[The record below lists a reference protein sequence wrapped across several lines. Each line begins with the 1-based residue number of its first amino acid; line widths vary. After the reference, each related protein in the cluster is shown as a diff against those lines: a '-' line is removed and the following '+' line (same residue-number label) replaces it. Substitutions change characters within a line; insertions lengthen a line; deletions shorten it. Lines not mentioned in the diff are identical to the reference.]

1 MHPLFN
7 KYMMEFEVRSN
18 FVTHK
23 KVCMYTCII
32 YLFLQKISS
41 LPLNDA
47 NKPQSNLFLILKMQG
62 DQIFMWE
69 RKKIKNVWICNEE
82 GECSNFKYITNTVK
96 TKNWFMTYCTFSYM
110 LTFVCV
116 LLKNVVTD

>member
-7 KYMMEFEVRSN
+7 KNMMKFEVRSN

-62 DQIFMWE
+62 GSDFHV
-69 RKKIKNVWICNEE
+69 RKEKDKKCKKRICNEE

-110 LTFVCV
+110 LMFVCV
-116 LLKNVVTD
+116 

>member
-7 KYMMEFEVRSN
+7 KNMMKFEVRSN

-47 NKPQSNLFLILKMQG
+47 NKPQSNLFLILKCRG
-62 DQIFMWE
+62 I
-69 RKKIKNVWICNEE
+69 R
-82 GECSNFKYITNTVK
+82 
-96 TKNWFMTYCTFSYM
+96 FS
-110 LTFVCV
+110 CE
-116 LLKNVVTD
+116 KGKR

>member
-7 KYMMEFEVRSN
+7 KNMMKFEVRSN

-47 NKPQSNLFLILKMQG
+47 NKPQSNLFLILKCRGIRFSCEKGKRSKMSE
-62 DQIFMWE
+62 FVT
-69 RKKIKNVWICNEE
+69 KKENVQT
-82 GECSNFKYITNTVK
+82 SNI
-96 TKNWFMTYCTFSYM
+96 
-110 LTFVCV
+110 
-116 LLKNVVTD
+116 